1 VRVCACVSLCVS
13 VCPCVCPCVCVCVC
27 CAVVPVCSPL
37 RFTYMN
43 MSLVLLSLL
52 SSLCVEVLS
61 CLANAQDTY
70 GMDVPPV
77 HALGSRC
84 GGGPGPV
91 DCFHK
96 ISSLVQGPRISI
108 YAAHFDE
115 SIAGFCG

>member
-1 VRVCACVSLCVS
+1 
-13 VCPCVCPCVCVCVC
+13 
-27 CAVVPVCSPL
+27 
-37 RFTYMN
+37 MN